1 MVSVNERRASA
12 FVSFNDIL
20 KQSSQSLNVPLM
32 FDVPQETRRG
42 LLPAM
47 SSLTSSQS
55 SLVFASPELK
65 VAASTFLTTS
75 FSFLGHSLFG
85 SSPQRKASCGDSCK
99 KSSVSVNALV
109 DSGADI
115 HILSCDDAKKMFT
128 NVGPSSLKVVGV
140 NGSTSQAVSQ
150 GSLVVHVQAPTGAC
164 HRIDLG
170 TAHSMKSCPA
180 NLLSLSRLVDVGAV
194 LHFEHGD
201 CWFQPPPRFTDQGGS
216 SVVSERIPLNRVGG
230 LYEITLHNMALDFD
244 TEPCSSFKAQVDT
257 KFARENWDPV
267 DFNDPQFHSFAVH
280 GKSYLSGSLDLW
292 HRRMSHLS
300 KERLKQVHTHGL
312 VDGFNL
318 VGNSEVRCQCDTCAM
333 AKIRA
338 QASKRNRKFPN
349 APKRIGEHVSSDVKS
364 VPFESFEGYKY
375 VVNFVDHY
383 SRLGICYFM
392 RCKSEVTK
400 CFERYCKEL
409 AHYGYRV
416 MHLHS
421 DRGSEYFSQ
430 EGELMADKDRSLG
443 QLDVFCASQSPVIRH
458 TVTPVGSK
466 EKIAEIWFRDMF
478 EAADALLF
486 EARLSP
492 AFWCDAVS
500 YAQHCYNRIPNLH
513 TGPSTPHQMLT
524 GVRARW
530 DKLRLFGCDA
540 YHLIPNDPVAKV
552 PGIVKGKKT
561 IFVGFTEGCNGYRVF
576 DPETRRYAT
585 VDNVYFYESFKHRI
599 DALRHHDQRRALI
612 RSGKPQPVQVDD
624 WEDSNA
630 EGVRNLFTSPDGAQ
644 RKEESPEEAESGS
657 EESHIVRPLDEDL
670 AMEVLRSAEVL
681 RPLRLLP
688 VGKEARWTKQDAD
701 FLAHARERN
710 LPVSY
715 VENPKSKGSASRL
728 RYHRYSRA
736 TTLREA
742 LELGATTK
750 DIQHD
755 YRRGFIKFPSHESDL
770 PGHVYNAVEVAADH
784 GIHHI
789 LDDVAR
795 LVTPT
800 VRTDYLLAR
809 AFVSPALERARYVFN
824 DVLKSAYDP
833 DLLPRELE
841 TVDAA
846 ARFAERQFAKV
857 MNAQRGVNI
866 DFSLAAEPTRWEETL
881 PEVCSESEKW
891 KEAMDDEIV
900 SMTKFGV
907 YKALPRSAAGN
918 RQILG
923 ARWVYKRKVN
933 KFGEVYR
940 YRARLVAQGFRQK
953 AYDSYDPDRTFSP
966 VIHKDSLRMFLS
978 VCAAENLRVYQA
990 DVKAAF
996 LQAPLDEKIFVK
1008 APPGYDSV
1016 DPMTGEPVVW
1026 ELSKSIYGLKQSSAC
1041 FWTAMDE
1048 HLRGNGF
1055 KSILGD
1061 PCLFRKVMSNGR
1073 VILAV
1078 TYVDDVTFAVSED
1091 DDHAYFM
1098 SMLRSR
1104 FEVDYGE
1111 GKPIEFLLGMSIE
1124 QNLEAGTIRMSME
1137 APIVKLAH
1145 GILTPEE
1152 IAKCADVDIP
1162 MLPNAVL
1169 PRLKE
1174 REVPVATFDYLSVVG
1189 SLIHFANCMRP
1200 DISFAVGA
1208 LARHGLCPGK
1218 AHVRAA
1224 KRTVMYLFNTRKLGI
1239 TYRRPRSIDVERKNI
1254 PIIHEGAK
1262 HPLDNGLNL
1271 LQTFADSDY
1280 AGDETKR
1287 STYGTTVMM
1296 NGGPI
1301 AWSST
1306 LGKTIATSTCEAE
1319 IHAAVIAVKDAIH
1332 IKQMLIDLELY
1343 PKNRPLEI
1351 AEDNS
1356 AAIAQANSGIK
1367 YIRNAKH
1374 YEIRLRFLQQ
1384 KVVDKEV
1391 EFRYCPTDH
1400 QIADLFTKPLDK
1412 QKFQWFRSSLLS

>member
-1 MVSVNERRASA
+1 M
-12 FVSFNDIL
+12 F
-20 KQSSQSLNVPLM
+20 SS
-32 FDVPQETRRG
+32 TREERG
-42 LLPAM
+42 LMPVAYP
-47 SSLTSSQS
+47 
-55 SLVFASPELK
+55 LVAAPPELQFS
-65 VAASTFLTTS
+65 ASVFLNSS

-85 SSPQRKASCGDSCK
+85 SRPRGMKDS
-99 KSSVSVNALV
+99 SSVSKVTALV
-109 DSGADI
+109 DSGADV
-115 HILSCDDAKKMFT
+115 HILSYEDALKMFLD
-128 NVGPSSLKVVGV
+128 VRPSSLRVIGV
-140 NGSTSQAVSQ
+140 NGSSTRAACQ
-150 GSLVVHVQAPTGAC
+150 GSLVVQVRAPSGAC

-170 TAHSMKSCPA
+170 TAHALKSCPA
-180 NLLSLSRLVDVGAV
+180 NLLSLSRLVDIGAV
-194 LHFEHGD
+194 LHFEKGD
-201 CWFQPPPRFTDQGGS
+201 CWFQPPPRLKGQGE
-216 SVVSERIPLNRVGG
+216 SERIPLNRVGG
-230 LYEITLHNMALDFD
+230 LYEIALHKLALRAENTQADYD
-244 TEPCSSFKAQVDT
+244 ATFKAHVDS
-257 KFARENWDPV
+257 KFAREDWDPT
-267 DFNDPQFHSFAVH
+267 DFNDPQFHSCAIQ

-292 HRRMSHLS
+292 HRRMRHVS
-300 KERLKQVHTHGL
+300 KEQLKRIHAHGL
-312 VDGFNL
+312 VDGFNM
-318 VGNSEVRCQCDTCAM
+318 VGNTEVRCQCDTCAI

-338 QASKRNRKFPN
+338 HASKRQSKFPY

-364 VPFESFEGYKY
+364 VPYESFEGYKY

-400 CFERYCKEL
+400 CFARYCKEL

-416 MHLHS
+416 EHLHS

-443 QLDVFCASQSPVIRH
+443 QLDVFCASQSPIIRH

-466 EKIAEIWFRDMF
+466 EKIAEVWFRDMF
-478 EAADALLF
+478 ETADALLF

-500 YAQHCYNRIPNLH
+500 YSQHCYNRMPNGH
-513 TGPSTPHQMLT
+513 TGPSTPYQMLT
-524 GVRARW
+524 GKRARW

-540 YHLIPNDPVAKV
+540 YHLIPNDPLAKV
-552 PGIVKGKKT
+552 PGVVKGRKT
-561 IFVGFTEGCNGYRVF
+561 IFVGFTDGCNGYRVF
-576 DPETRRYAT
+576 DPETRRYST
-585 VDNVYFYESFKHRI
+585 VDNVYFYESFKHRV
-599 DALRHHDQRRALI
+599 DALRHHDKRRALMK
-612 RSGKPQPVQVDD
+612 SGKVQPIQIDD
-624 WEDSNA
+624 WDDSNA
-630 EGVRNLFTSPDGAQ
+630 QGVRSLFIDPAASEVAQ
-644 RKEESPEEAESGS
+644 EAGGDAQSTHTRPLDEDSARS
-657 EESHIVRPLDEDL
+657 TRPLDEDL
-670 AMEVLRSAEVL
+670 AREVLRSAEVL

-688 VGKEARWTKQDAD
+688 IGKEAKWTKQDAD
-701 FLAHARERN
+701 FLSHARERD
-710 LPVSY
+710 LLISY

-736 TTLREA
+736 TNLREA
-742 LELGATTK
+742 LELGATTR

-770 PGHVYNAVEVAADH
+770 PGHIYSAVEVAADH

-795 LVTPT
+795 LVSPT
-800 VRTDYLLAR
+800 VYTDYVLAR
-809 AFVSPALERARYVFN
+809 AFVSPTLERAKYVFN
-824 DVLKSAYDP
+824 DLIKSAFDP
-833 DLLPRELE
+833 DLLPREFE
-841 TVDAA
+841 TAAAA
-846 ARFAERQFAKV
+846 ARFGERQFAKV

-953 AYDSYDPDRTFSP
+953 AYDSYDPDQTFSP
-966 VIHKDSLRMFLS
+966 VVHKDSLRMFLS

-996 LQAPLDEKIFVK
+996 LQAPLDEKIFVR

-1016 DPMTGEPVVW
+1016 DPVTGEPMVW

-1048 HLRGNGF
+1048 HLRANGF
-1055 KSILGD
+1055 KSVLGD
-1061 PCLFRKVMSNGR
+1061 PCLFRKVMPDGR

-1078 TYVDDVTFAVSED
+1078 TYVDDVTFAVSD
-1091 DDHAYFM
+1091 DADHAYFM

-1104 FEVDYGE
+1104 FEIEEGE

-1124 QNLEAGTIRMSME
+1124 QNLEAGTIRLSME

-1152 IAKCADVDIP
+1152 IVKSADVDFP
-1162 MLPNAVL
+1162 MLSSAVL

-1174 REVPVATFDYLSVVG
+1174 REVPVSTFDYLSVVG

-1200 DISFAVGA
+1200 DIALAVGV
-1208 LARHGLCPGK
+1208 LARHGMTPGK

-1224 KRTVMYLFNTRKLGI
+1224 KRVVMYLYNARKLGI
-1239 TYRRPRSIDVERKNI
+1239 TYRRPDASEQRHVPVIY
-1254 PIIHEGAK
+1254 EGAK
-1262 HPLDNGLNL
+1262 HPLDNGLNR

-1280 AGDETKR
+1280 AGDETRK
-1287 STYGTTVMM
+1287 STSGTVILM

-1306 LGKTIATSTCEAE
+1306 MGKTIAMSTCEAE
-1319 IHAAVIAVKDAIH
+1319 IHAAVVAVKDAIH
-1332 IKQMLIDLELY
+1332 IKKMLQDLELY
-1343 PKNRPLEI
+1343 PDDQPLEI

-1384 KVVDKEV
+1384 KVVEKDVVFK
-1391 EFRYCPTDH
+1391 YCPTEH
-1400 QIADLFTKPLDK
+1400 QIADFFTKPLDAA
-1412 QKFQWFRSSLLS
+1412 KFIWFRKSLMS